1 MAKIEIEFPEF
12 VTITTMLEKCE
23 YTPEQQV
30 KILKAFT
37 EDMLCVDNGIFLQNH
52 LSSFI
57 DDIVD
62 SGEEEDILNS

>member
-1 MAKIEIEFPEF
+1 MAKIKIEIEFPEF
-12 VTITTMLEKCE
+12 VTAMLEECE
-23 YTPEQQV
+23 YTTEQQV

-37 EDMLCVDNGIFLQNH
+37 EGMLCVHNGIFLQNE
-52 LSSFI
+52 LSSFL